1 MPTSEDTWSVLF
13 VIPILIKSQVGVMD
27 IKVVVTGVAANSVF
41 SGFSQ
46 VESFVDPP
54 QTLVVFVDI
63 CHFSHEKVPHSI
75 VITVQ
80 FFSVSHE
87 LMAWAPGRVFK
98 APALILHMEFSF
110 VSGEVQDI
118 SQGFAFMRHV
128 VMRHMLQEHI
138 DVTKISDRRVDNSV
152 SALCWT
158 AWWAQ
163 HPKKSLAGALSV

>member
-13 VIPILIKSQVGVMD
+13 VIPILIKSQVGVID

-75 VITVQ
+75 VITVH

-98 APALILHMEFSF
+98 APALIPHM
-110 VSGEVQDI
+110 
-118 SQGFAFMRHV
+118 
-128 VMRHMLQEHI
+128 
-138 DVTKISDRRVDNSV
+138 TKISDRRVDNSV

-158 AWWAQ
+158 EWWAQ
-163 HPKKSLAGALSV
+163 HRKRSLAGALSV